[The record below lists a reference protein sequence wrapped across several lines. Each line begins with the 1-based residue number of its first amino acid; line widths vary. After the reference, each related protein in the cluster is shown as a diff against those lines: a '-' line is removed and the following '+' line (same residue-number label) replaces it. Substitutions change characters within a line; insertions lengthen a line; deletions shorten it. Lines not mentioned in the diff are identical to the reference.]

1 MGTQKMIV
9 TPWVLALCVGV
20 SLSQEVTASKDAL
33 EQDGKEGAGTSSVER
48 NKRLFFVSTT
58 SSTSTV
64 VTAMTCY
71 LTKAA
76 LVVCGKRRK
85 KRSYLEESNDEQ
97 PTSLAEGAINPART
111 QPLSAA
117 DESANLAPGYN
128 EIEAKQREGK
138 FLLYWMTTTSVIT
151 TTSFTLTQTL
161 ASIACTPS
169 SFVMSNC
176 ASLG

>member
-1 MGTQKMIV
+1 MGSTQKMIV

-20 SLSQEVTASKDAL
+20 SLSPEVTANKDAL
-33 EQDGKEGAGTSSVER
+33 EMDGKDGAGTSSVER

-85 KRSYLEESNDEQ
+85 KRSYLGS
-97 PTSLAEGAINPART
+97 PMTSSQHLWPR
-111 QPLSAA
+111 
-117 DESANLAPGYN
+117 
-128 EIEAKQREGK
+128 
-138 FLLYWMTTTSVIT
+138 V
-151 TTSFTLTQTL
+151 
-161 ASIACTPS
+161 PS
-169 SFVMSNC
+169 T
-176 ASLG
+176 